1 MQSTRH
7 GVIYV
12 VTNDSVPD
20 GNAVLAYRND

>member
-12 VTNDSVPD
+12 ATNDSVPD
-20 GNAVLAYRND
+20 GKAVLAYRND

>member
-1 MQSTRH
+1 MQSTRP

-12 VTNDSVPD
+12 VTNDPVPD